1 MLGGRIREVPSITPP
16 PLTPPPPSPKE
27 KKNRNPNLQK
37 CNFENIGQMKFK
49 QCKATKDAQNTLVT
63 INNSTPGFKPSVP
76 SLMIKFRQKK
86 YQSCWFT
93 ILWQSYGV
101 IFSSMGGENSVNL
114 KTGKNFLCAESWY
127 TWNKRTYQGWYLHY
141 LCPVCSSLYRYIPH
155 HLGLLKCS
163 ACFDHTHFL
172 EHYMESKLL

>member
-1 MLGGRIREVPSITPP
+1 
-16 PLTPPPPSPKE
+16 
-27 KKNRNPNLQK
+27 
-37 CNFENIGQMKFK
+37 MKFK
-49 QCKATKDAQNTLVT
+49 QCKATKNAQNTLVT
-63 INNSTPGFKPSVP
+63 INNSTPGFNPSVP
-76 SLMIKFRQKK
+76 SLMTKFRQKK
-86 YQSCWFT
+86 KSSSFT

-101 IFSSMGGENSVNL
+101 IFRSMGGENSVNL

-141 LCPVCSSLYRYIPH
+141 HCPVCSSLYRYIPH
-155 HLGLLKCS
+155 HFGLLKCS

>member
-1 MLGGRIREVPSITPP
+1 
-16 PLTPPPPSPKE
+16 
-27 KKNRNPNLQK
+27 
-37 CNFENIGQMKFK
+37 MKFK

-101 IFSSMGGENSVNL
+101 ILSSMGGENSVNL
-114 KTGKNFLCAESWY
+114 KLAKTFCAQKAGTHEIKGLTKAGICTIFAQSVIRCTGIYPIILDFWNVQRALITHIFLSI
-127 TWNKRTYQGWYLHY
+127 TWSPSYCRYWVSINLAVKRHTFFSPDIVL
-141 LCPVCSSLYRYIPH
+141 I
-155 HLGLLKCS
+155 LKS
-163 ACFDHTHFL
+163 DIWRI
-172 EHYMESKLL
+172 